1 MRRDQMPFVGIPAD
15 RRELGACPYHCV
27 AEEYLVAVSQVAR
40 AHPVI
45 IPALGSELELGLLL
59 ERLDA
64 ILLTGSPSN
73 VDPRH
78 YKGPSSAPGTW
89 HDPDR
94 DATNL
99 PLIPLAVRAGLPILA
114 VCRGFQEMNVAFGG
128 TLHQDVTQIPGLGNH
143 QSNPSRPREMQYEP
157 LHEVQLISGGILHRL
172 AGRER
177 VDVNSLHTQGIDRLA
192 PALLVEGHSPD
203 GLVEAFQV
211 RDAPAFAVGVQ
222 WHPEWQVTSIPF
234 SRALFEEFGSAA
246 RARAA
251 QRGRYA

>member
-1 MRRDQMPFVGIPAD
+1 MQRDQMPFVGIPAD
-15 RRELGACPYHCV
+15 RRELGAYPYHCV

-94 DATNL
+94 DATTL

-114 VCRGFQEMNVAFGG
+114 VCRGFQEMNVAYGG
-128 TLHQDVTQIPGLGNH
+128 TLHQDVTQVPGLGNH
-143 QSNPSRPREMQYEP
+143 QSNSNQPRDTQYEP
-157 LHEVQLISGGILHRL
+157 LHEVHLIRGGVLHRL
-172 AGRER
+172 AGRDR
-177 VDVNSLHTQGIDRLA
+177 VSVNSLHAQGIDQLA
-192 PALLVEGHSPD
+192 PALLVEAHSPD

-222 WHPEWQVTSIPF
+222 WHPEWRVTSIPF
-234 SRALFEEFGSAA
+234 SRALFEKFGSAA